1 METRLF
7 LFLRRMKKM
16 KEKEIRL
23 LSENLEARAAED
35 ENKMIVE
42 GYAVVFDSPATHG
55 FTEIIDRNAFN
66 GCDMK
71 DVCLK
76 YNHDDSHL
84 ILART
89 RNKSLQLNVDDKGLY
104 IRADLIDTT
113 SNKDVYKMIQ
123 AGLLDKMSFA
133 FTVDK
138 EQWDLATDT
147 RTILGIDK
155 LFDVSVVDTPFYDT
169 TSIYARALE
178 SLENEKRALEK
189 AKEEQERK
197 DRLEARKQ
205 ELISRLRKETN

>member
-1 METRLF
+1 
-7 LFLRRMKKM
+7 MKN
-16 KEKEIRL
+16 EKEIRL
-23 LSENLEARAAED
+23 LAENLEARTSE
-35 ENKMIVE
+35 ENNEKMVVE

-89 RNKSLQLNVDDKGLY
+89 RNNSLSLSIDDKGLF
-104 IRADLIDTT
+104 IRAELIDTT
-113 SNKDVYKMIQ
+113 SNRDIYKMIQ

-133 FTVDK
+133 FTVEEEK
-138 EQWDLATDT
+138 WDLATDT
-147 RTILGIDK
+147 RTILKIDK

-169 TSIYARALE
+169 TSIYARALSTLE
-178 SLENEKRALEK
+178 SEKEKLENLRAKNAIARRKLAMKIKVEEL
-189 AKEEQERK
+189 KEG
-197 DRLEARKQ
+197 
-205 ELISRLRKETN
+205 I